1 MEKYN
6 EKINKS
12 TDWGG
17 DASTGGLP
25 VAGNRVQEFIK
36 GSLNTKFGAIYKPE
50 GS

>member
-25 VAGNRVQEFIK
+25 VAGNRVQ
-36 GSLNTKFGAIYKPE
+36 
-50 GS
+50 